1 MPVTG
6 KKNQPAVQ
14 APYYGAVMVNEA
26 IGSGQNTRV
35 VELSSNSSNYAAY
48 GIYEDQRLA
57 RVAVVNTQL
66 YLPGMNRTV
75 ETVNIQNYAGDKKA
89 SIKRFT
95 PPSANATEG
104 L

>member
-1 MPVTG
+1 
-6 KKNQPAVQ
+6 
-14 APYYGAVMVNEA
+14 MVNEA
-26 IGSGQNTRV
+26 IGTGQNTRI
-35 VELSSNSSNYAAY
+35 VELSSNSTNYAAY
-48 GIYEDQRLA
+48 GIYEGERLA
-57 RVAVVNTQL
+57 RVAAINSQL
-66 YLPGMNRTV
+66 YLPGMNRTA